1 MRTFFLFFC
10 FYVIS
15 FLGNSQVVF
24 QTVKHNFGDL
34 ESFSIRYVDIVLENK
49 SPKVEWVLSVKKPR
63 EVVYIVTQQKMD
75 IDSSIV
81 LRFQVNPKQKGRFS
95 YVIEV
100 FTSDKAEPTRIKLSG
115 NLLEVESGQNAFSD
129 CPTFSDEPQ
138 GANKLNFDL
147 TVVTIDKETKEK
159 LSQSTVVLIQNG
171 QAIWENQTNKNGRV
185 KEKSTLGLSYF
196 YATHEGYSPAEL
208 GAYIN
213 FKRNLIVLELERN
226 EVIVIDPPFV
236 DTTIL
241 VINEEILEE
250 EEIIDEVIIEIE
262 TEIEEEETIVIV
274 PDKIDSIPSVIIDN
288 PSFEDLSTDNFDE
301 KHFKPINVV
310 FVLDVSSS
318 MKQVDKIEL
327 MKYSLIQLAEMLR
340 PQDQFGIV
348 TYSTNTRVL
357 LEPTSGGST
366 VEIIEEVGKL
376 KAFGYTSGGEGIKLG
391 YKTAY
396 KSRIEDGVNLVIV
409 ITDGAFN
416 RNSDDYK
423 KYIKKYKKK
432 GILLSVVGIKNK
444 DVAVEKME
452 AVAKLGGGDF
462 ISIMKLADAQNNLK
476 QEIRKK
482 AFKR

>member
-1 MRTFFLFFC
+1 M
-10 FYVIS
+10 
-15 FLGNSQVVF
+15 
-24 QTVKHNFGDL
+24 
-34 ESFSIRYVDIVLENK
+34 
-49 SPKVEWVLSVKKPR
+49 EWVLSVKKPR
-63 EVVYIVTQQKMD
+63 EVVYLFSNQKMEK
-75 IDSSIV
+75 DSSIV
-81 LRFQVNPKQKGRFS
+81 LRFQVNPKEKGRFS
-95 YVIEV
+95 YTIEV
-100 FTSDKAEPTRIKLSG
+100 FTSDQADATKIKLSG
-115 NLLEVESGQNAFSD
+115 NVLELEEGVNTFTS
-129 CPTFSDEPQ
+129 CPTFSDEPK
-138 GANKLNFDL
+138 GANKTSFDL
-147 TVVTIDKETKEK
+147 TVVTIDKETKKE
-159 LSQSTVVLIQNG
+159 LSHSKVVLIQNG
-171 QAIWENQTNKNGRV
+171 QAVWEKETNKNGRV

-213 FKRNLIVLELERN
+213 FKRNFIVLELEK
-226 EVIVIDPPFV
+226 
-236 DTTIL
+236 
-241 VINEEILEE
+241 NEEIIIDVPFEDTTVLVFQEE
-250 EEIIDEVIIEIE
+250 EVIDEVIIEIE
-262 TEIEEEETIVIV
+262 TEIEETEVVEIKEVNTVPLTEEE
-274 PDKIDSIPSVIIDN
+274 S

-301 KHFKPINVV
+301 KYFKPINVV

-357 LEPTSGGST
+357 LEPTSGGAT
-366 VEIIEEVGKL
+366 DEIIAEISKL

-396 KSRIEDGVNLVIV
+396 KSRIDDGTNLVIV

-444 DVAVEKME
+444 AVAAEKMT
-452 AVAKLGGGDF
+452 AVAELGGGSF
-462 ISIMKLADAQNNLK
+462 ISIMKLIDAQNNLK
-476 QEIRKK
+476 QDIRMK
-482 AFKR
+482 AFRR